1 MLCALSL
8 SRSALPGRSQ
18 LLNARLRHTAAV
30 GPAPRRPAPIRPSR
44 PGARAMGA
52 AASSEADFT
61 AMVQQKNADNP
72 VMVYS
77 KTYCPYCSEVKSLF
91 ERLGVNAKVVELDE
105 LADGSKVQEALATV
119 TGRRTV
125 PQVFVGGNHVGGCDD
140 TVAAYNSGKLKTL
153 LEAAGVQ
160 AKL

>member
-1 MLCALSL
+1 
-8 SRSALPGRSQ
+8 
-18 LLNARLRHTAAV
+18 
-30 GPAPRRPAPIRPSR
+30 
-44 PGARAMGA
+44 
-52 AASSEADFT
+52 
-61 AMVQQKNADNP
+61 MVQQKNAENP

-153 LEAAGVQ
+153 LEAAGVN